1 MARRKT
7 RLARRPD
14 SQNGQFEERVPAEVR
29 DRLRGRSIVFY
40 FPDDAPDAAI
50 PITPRIGD
58 RVRVSLRTS
67 NDALAARRR
76 AALRAHLEGLYEAA
90 RRGPATLPHKTIVAL
105 SGEVYRLFVER
116 FEEEP
121 GSPAMWAAVKGFNRA
136 AREGRTQ
143 DVPALRPDDVAK
155 DHALAKA
162 SFGDALT
169 EGINALSPSPDFVP
183 PALER
188 RFGWLADWVLAKH
201 TLIVDAESRAKLI
214 RAAEQA
220 TTFAALA
227 LKRNAAGDYAPD
239 PAATRFPPVQLA
251 PPPSTEPARTFGTM
265 FEEYVRFPG
274 KGGTR
279 RPRTIAEY
287 RKTFTEDFAGF
298 IKEHAKHQDPARV
311 VTSDVVAWRDA
322 LLAKGLSPKTIKDKR
337 LAAVRA
343 VYARAERDGKL
354 PTNPVAGV
362 EMRAPPKPRERPK
375 GFTPDETKAILRAAT
390 AFKPGK
396 HSPEVA
402 AAIKW
407 APWIGAYTGA
417 RIAEITQLRG
427 KDFKKTEEGWVIHFT
442 PEAGTTKTNEDRTI
456 PVHSH
461 LIDLGLI
468 EFAKSG
474 GDGPLFYSPEKPGKV
489 SPKRAQATAGRVSEW
504 VRESANVT
512 DKRVQ
517 PTHGW
522 RHRFKTMAR
531 AVEMDKDAQKYIPGH
546 SLPGMEGVYGDM
558 AELHR
563 EIEKLPRIK
572 LDDEPLPK
580 QDEIP

>member
-1 MARRKT
+1 M
-7 RLARRPD
+7 
-14 SQNGQFEERVPAEVR
+14 V
-29 DRLRGRSIVFY
+29 DRLRGRSIVFT
-40 FPDDAPDAAI
+40 FPDDETIAL
-50 PITPRIGD
+50 TPTIGD
-58 RVRVSLRTS
+58 RVRVSLRTA
-67 NDALAARRR
+67 DGALYARRKAALQAHLAA
-76 AALRAHLEGLYEAA
+76 LYEAA
-90 RRGPATLPHKTIVAL
+90 LRGPATLPHKTIVAL

-143 DVPALRPDDVAK
+143 DVPTLRPDHVGE

-162 SFGDALT
+162 SFGDGLT
-169 EGINALSPSPDFVP
+169 DGINALSPSPDFVP

-220 TTFAALA
+220 STYAALA
-227 LKRNAAGDYAPD
+227 LKRNAEGDYSPD
-239 PAATRFPPVQLA
+239 LAATRFPPVQLA
-251 PPPSTEPARTFGTM
+251 LPPSTQPARTFGTL
-265 FEEYVRFPG
+265 FDEYVRFPG
-274 KGGTR
+274 KGGAR
-279 RPRTIAEY
+279 RPRTVAEY
-287 RKTFTEDFAGF
+287 RKTFTEEFAGF
-298 IKEHAKHQDPARV
+298 IRDHAKHQDPARV
-311 VTSDVVAWRDA
+311 TTRDVVAWRDA
-322 LLAKGLSPKTIKDKR
+322 LLEKGLSPKTIKDKR

-343 VYARAERDGKL
+343 IFARAERDGKL
-354 PTNPVAGV
+354 PTNPATGV
-362 EMRAPPKPRERPK
+362 EMPAAPKPRERER
-375 GFTPDETKAILRAAT
+375 GFTDDEAKAILRAAVE
-390 AFKPGK
+390 FKPGR

-402 AAIKW
+402 AAIRW

-427 KDFKKTEEGWVIHFT
+427 KDFKKTAEGWVIHFT
-442 PEAGTTKTNEDRTI
+442 PEAGTTKTNEDRQV

-468 EFAKSG
+468 EFAKAS
-474 GDGPLFYSPEKPGKV
+474 GDGPLFYRPEKAGKV

-504 VRESANVT
+504 VRDGAKVT

-522 RHRFKTMAR
+522 RHRFKTIAR
-531 AVEMDKDAQKYIPGH
+531 GVKMDEDARKYIPGH
-546 SLPGMEGVYGDM
+546 TLSGMEGVYGDM
-558 AELHR
+558 AGLRE

-572 LDDEPLPK
+572 LDPAPPLPR
-580 QDEIP
+580 QDEKP

>member
-14 SQNGQFEERVPAEVR
+14 SQNGQFEERVPADVV
-29 DRLRGRSIVFY
+29 DRLRGRSIVFT
-40 FPDDAPDAAI
+40 FPDDAPDASV
-50 PITPRIGD
+50 PITPKIGD

-67 NDALAARRR
+67 DGALYARRKAALQAHLAA
-76 AALRAHLEGLYEAA
+76 LYEAA
-90 RRGPATLPHKTIVAL
+90 RRGPTTLPRMTIEAL

-116 FEEEP
+116 FQEEP

-143 DVPALRPDDVAK
+143 YVPALRPDGVMADP
-155 DHALAKA
+155 ALASA
-162 SFGDALT
+162 AFGDALT
-169 EGINALSPSPDFVP
+169 EGINALPPSPEFVP

-188 RFGWLADWVLAKH
+188 RFGWLTDWVLAKH
-201 TLIVDAESRAKLI
+201 RLVVDAESRAKLI
-214 RAAEQA
+214 TAAERA
-220 TTFAALA
+220 STEAALA
-227 LKRNAAGDYAPD
+227 LKRNATGDYTPD
-239 PAATRFPPVQLA
+239 PVAARFPPVRLA
-251 PPPSTEPARTFGTM
+251 PPSTQPSRTFETL
-265 FEEYVRFPG
+265 FDEYVRFPG

-298 IKEHAKHQDPARV
+298 IRDHAKHQDPGRV
-311 VTSDVVAWRDA
+311 VTTDVVAWRDA

-343 VYARAERDGKL
+343 VYARAKRDGKL

-362 EMRAPPKPRERPK
+362 EMRAVAKPRERER
-375 GFTPDETKAILRAAT
+375 GFTDDEAKAILRAA
-390 AFKPGK
+390 ANFKPGR

-402 AAIKW
+402 AAIRW

-427 KDFKKTEEGWVIHFT
+427 RDFKQTGDGWVIHFT
-442 PEAGTTKTNEDRTI
+442 PEAGTTKTNEDRTV

-461 LIDLGLI
+461 LIDQGLI
-468 EFAKSG
+468 EVAKAS
-474 GDGPLFYSPEKPGKV
+474 GDGPLFYRPEKPGKV

-504 VRESANVT
+504 VRDGAMVT
-512 DKRVQ
+512 DRRVQ

-522 RHRFKTMAR
+522 RHRFKTIAR
-531 AVEMDKDAQKYIPGH
+531 RADMDEDARKYIPGH
-546 SLPGMEGVYGDM
+546 TLPGMEGVYGDM
-558 AELHR
+558 AGLHR

-572 LDDEPLPK
+572 LDDEPLPR
-580 QDEIP
+580 QDENP